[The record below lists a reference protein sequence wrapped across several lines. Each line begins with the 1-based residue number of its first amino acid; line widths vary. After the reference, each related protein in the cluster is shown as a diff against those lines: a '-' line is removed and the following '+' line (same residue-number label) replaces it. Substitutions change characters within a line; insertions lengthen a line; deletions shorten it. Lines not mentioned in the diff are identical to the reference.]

1 MNCLRNFYAS
11 WYAIGARETGRLGTR
26 GRGLKIIEIGDF
38 RIDRDTFRAS
48 IRNRKVRLTLKEFK
62 LLVYL
67 AKHPSRIIG
76 HQKLVSAIWAADA
89 AGQSER
95 LRVLVGQ
102 VRKKIE
108 HKDTPHYIVTEPW
121 IGYRFDPAGEASP
134 FQVQPNQVQPNQV
147 EL

>member
-1 MNCLRNFYAS
+1 MNCLRNFYAG
-11 WYAIGARETGRLGTR
+11 WYAIGARETGTWVREAS
-26 GRGLKIIEIGDF
+26 LKIIEIGDF
-38 RIDRDTFRAS
+38 RIDRDTLRAS

-89 AGQSER
+89 AGQPER

-108 HKDTPHYIVTEPW
+108 QKDTPHYIVTEPW
-121 IGYRFDPAGEASP
+121 DWLPLRASR
-134 FQVQPNQVQPNQV
+134 
-147 EL
+147 

>member
-1 MNCLRNFYAS
+1 MLR
-11 WYAIGARETGRLGTR
+11 
-26 GRGLKIIEIGDF
+26 IIEIGDF
-38 RIDRDTFRAS
+38 RIDGDTFRAS

-67 AKHPSRIIG
+67 AKHPGRIIR

-89 AGQSER
+89 AGQPER

-108 HKDTPHYIVTEPW
+108 LKDAPHYIVTEPW
-121 IGYRFDPAGEASP
+121 IGYRFEPTGETSSFEFSQTRSNPKGA
-134 FQVQPNQVQPNQV
+134 
-147 EL
+147 

>member
-1 MNCLRNFYAS
+1 VLGY
-11 WYAIGARETGRLGTR
+11 EGRL
-26 GRGLKIIEIGDF
+26 LKIIEIGDF

-89 AGQSER
+89 AGQPER

-121 IGYRFDPAGEASP
+121 IGYRFEPTGEASP
-134 FQVQPNQVQPNQV
+134 FQAQSNQA